1 MAYLSDRPRPATS
14 RIIARNGAD
23 WINPP
28 APLTQ
33 WQRDRATP
41 TLLPMENEFTG
52 RQRIA
57 SWVALLTVALIFW
70 TAFFCWIL
78 S

>member
-41 TLLPMENEFTG
+41 TLLPMANEFTG

-57 SWVALLTVALIFW
+57 SWAALLTVALIFW

-78 S
+78 A